1 MFLFS
6 VRKKRREKCNLSHL
20 LPVDA
25 IRLINICAGV
35 PAGTAVR
42 WTVLPFSPLFT
53 ARHVIESRLKMS
65 RLLLLFWVCLLPFF
79 YRFLLMNESIL
90 GVILFPGGGFR
101 ILYWQFY
108 YLWQWER
115 IDFRLRVNS
124 LRDAGKKNVRKQVIW
139 AFLVLIFYPW
149 EKDEKSLKLNDSIS
163 QFHQHMIIAKF
174 ISTGRWWP
182 RSLQPRYNS
191 LKFIQ
196 SNENTI
202 SIRHHQLN
210 STLRP
215 GVPKAPGQ
223 DGPLFQ

>member
-1 MFLFS
+1 MQYCWLIS
-6 VRKKRREKCNLSHL
+6 VPGSLLGPPFVELCFPFHL
-20 LPVDA
+20 Y
-25 IRLINICAGV
+25 
-35 PAGTAVR
+35 
-42 WTVLPFSPLFT
+42 SPLDMWLNLDW
-53 ARHVIESRLKMS
+53 R
-65 RLLLLFWVCLLPFF
+65 WVAFCCYFGCVYSLFF

-115 IDFRLRVNS
+115 IDFLLRVNS

-163 QFHQHMIIAKF
+163 QFHQHMKIAKF

-210 STLRP
+210 STLR
-215 GVPKAPGQ
+215 VSLK
-223 DGPLFQ
+223 PLARTALYFSNFR

>member
-1 MFLFS
+1 MCEKKEEKNATFLTFC
-6 VRKKRREKCNLSHL
+6 R
-20 LPVDA
+20 VDA
-25 IRLINICAGV
+25 ILLINICAGV

-139 AFLVLIFYPW
+139 AFLVLIFLSVRKRWKVFETKWFDFPIPPAH
-149 EKDEKSLKLNDSIS
+149 ENSKVHLN
-163 QFHQHMIIAKF
+163 
-174 ISTGRWWP
+174 
-182 RSLQPRYNS
+182 RSLMAALS
-191 LKFIQ
+191 
-196 SNENTI
+196 SA
-202 SIRHHQLN
+202 
-210 STLRP
+210 TL
-215 GVPKAPGQ
+215 
-223 DGPLFQ
+223 